1 MKKKKRLSIEVIT
14 RNNGYLLN
22 VGKKIKAMYFTEEE
36 LVAGFFDHVV
46 LKEMDYMNIETIQ
59 HLMEAAAAWPTNE
72 EALMAIAQVKDD
84 CSLAQKKER
93 YAQTQ
98 ATKLIHQVEDLD
110 KKLAEM
116 TEKYTKAKIKLN
128 IYEKIYEHKK
138 VK

>member
-1 MKKKKRLSIEVIT
+1 MKKEKRLLIEVIT
-14 RNNGYLLN
+14 RNNGYSLY
-22 VGKKIKAMYFTEEE
+22 VGRKIKAMYSTEEE

-46 LKEMDYMNIETIQ
+46 LKEMDYMNTETIQ

-93 YAQTQ
+93 QAQTQ
-98 ATKLIHQVEDLD
+98 ATKLIHQVEDLE

-116 TEKYTKAKIKLN
+116 TEKYTKARFKL
-128 IYEKIYEHKK
+128 KTYEHKK
-138 VK
+138 V

>member
-1 MKKKKRLSIEVIT
+1 MKKEKRLLIEVIT
-14 RNNGYLLN
+14 RNNGYSLN
-22 VGKKIKAMYFTEEE
+22 VGQKIKAMYVTEEE

-46 LKEMDYMNIETIQ
+46 LKNMGYMNTETIQ

-93 YAQTQ
+93 QAQTQ
-98 ATKLIHQVEDLD
+98 ATKLIHQVEELEQ
-110 KKLAEM
+110 KLAKM
-116 TEKYTKAKIKLN
+116 TEKYTNARFKLKT
-128 IYEKIYEHKK
+128 YEKIYEHKK

>member
-1 MKKKKRLSIEVIT
+1 
-14 RNNGYLLN
+14 
-22 VGKKIKAMYFTEEE
+22 MYFTEEE

-46 LKEMDYMNIETIQ
+46 LKEMDYMNTETIQ

-93 YAQTQ
+93 QAQTQ
-98 ATKLIHQVEDLD
+98 ATKLIHQVEDLE

-116 TEKYTKAKIKLN
+116 TEKYTKARFKL
-128 IYEKIYEHKK
+128 KTYEHKK

>member
-1 MKKKKRLSIEVIT
+1 MKKEKRLLIEVIT
-14 RNNGYLLN
+14 RNNGYSLN
-22 VGKKIKAMYFTEEE
+22 VGRKIKAMYITEEE

-46 LKEMDYMNIETIQ
+46 LKEMDYMNTETIQ

-93 YAQTQ
+93 QSQTQ
-98 ATKLIHQVEDLD
+98 ATKLIHQVEDLE
-110 KKLAEM
+110 KILAEM
-116 TEKYTKAKIKLN
+116 TEKYTKARFKLKT
-128 IYEKIYEHKK
+128 YENIYEHKK

>member
-1 MKKKKRLSIEVIT
+1 MKKEKRLLIEVIT
-14 RNNGYLLN
+14 RNNGYSLN
-22 VGKKIKAMYFTEEE
+22 IGRTFKAMYTTEEE

-46 LKEMDYMNIETIQ
+46 LKEMDYMNTETIQ
-59 HLMEAAAAWPTNE
+59 HLMEAAAAWPINE

-93 YAQTQ
+93 QAQTQ
-98 ATKLIHQVEDLD
+98 ATKLIHQVEDLE

-116 TEKYTKAKIKLN
+116 TEKYTKARFKL
-128 IYEKIYEHKK
+128 KTYEHKK

>member
-1 MKKKKRLSIEVIT
+1 MKKEKRLLIEVIT
-14 RNNGYLLN
+14 RNNGYSLN
-22 VGKKIKAMYFTEEE
+22 VGRKIKAMYSTEEE

-46 LKEMDYMNIETIQ
+46 LKEMDYMNTETIQ

-93 YAQTQ
+93 QAQTQ
-98 ATKLIHQVEDLD
+98 ATKLIHQVEDLE

-116 TEKYTKAKIKLN
+116 TEKYTKARFKL
-128 IYEKIYEHKK
+128 KTYEHKK
-138 VK
+138 V

>member
-1 MKKKKRLSIEVIT
+1 MKKEKRLLIEVIT
-14 RNNGYLLN
+14 RNNGYSLN
-22 VGKKIKAMYFTEEE
+22 VGRKIKAMYFTEEE
-36 LVAGFFDHVV
+36 LIAGFFYHVV
-46 LKEMDYMNIETIQ
+46 LKEMDYMNTETIQ

-93 YAQTQ
+93 QAQTQ
-98 ATKLIHQVEDLD
+98 ATKLIHQVEELE

-116 TEKYTKAKIKLN
+116 TEKYTKARFKLKT
-128 IYEKIYEHKK
+128 YEKICEHKK

>member
-1 MKKKKRLSIEVIT
+1 MKKEKRLLIEVIT
-14 RNNGYLLN
+14 RNNGYSLN
-22 VGKKIKAMYFTEEE
+22 VGRKIKAMYFTEEK

-46 LKEMDYMNIETIQ
+46 LKEMDYMNTETIQ

-93 YAQTQ
+93 QAQTQ
-98 ATKLIHQVEDLD
+98 VTKLIHQIETLE
-110 KKLAEM
+110 KKLEDM
-116 TEKYTKAKIKLN
+116 TKKYTNTKMKLSA
-128 IYEKIYEHKK
+128 YEKIYEHKK